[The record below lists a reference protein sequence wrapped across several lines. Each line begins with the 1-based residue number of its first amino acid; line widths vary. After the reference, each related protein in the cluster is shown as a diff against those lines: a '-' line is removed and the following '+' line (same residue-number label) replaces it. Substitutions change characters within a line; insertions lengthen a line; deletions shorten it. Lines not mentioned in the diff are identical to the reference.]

1 MHRHTAIA
9 SVLASLTI
17 ASLSSAAIV
26 VNVGTVRQIAPRP
39 MIEYT
44 GAFASAVSSSLDP
57 SATRTVTRFDLNA
70 IVMSLG
76 GDLALTEVRVYDA
89 GGNSY
94 SNWSPGADIDLM
106 RIAGAIPVGTVQF
119 AYSGGVAE
127 HSAESSDTLR
137 NRTFTCDAV
146 SGDQHFNSQHFVS
159 LGANGRAIM
168 QFSGFL
174 HNPGS
179 TGGSGSGSGSGS
191 GEGSG
196 EGSGT
201 GIGQSG
207 GGEQGESGGSGGG
220 TAPTYGGLLISQGI
234 ALEVSEAGL
243 GEKWGVELVF
253 EQAAVPSPGAIALIA
268 LAGLVG
274 RRRR

>member
-174 HNPGS
+174 HNPGT

-191 GEGSG
+191 GTG

-201 GIGQSG
+201 GMGQWGGGQQNEGQS
-207 GGEQGESGGSGGG
+207 GG